1 MRKGERTKQMIIEK
15 ASGLLNTQGYMSTPI
30 TTIMEKTGMEKGGIY
45 NHFKSKAELSL
56 DAFSYSIK
64 TMSMTFQKAIEN
76 QNSTIDKLN
85 ALLDV
90 FLFLVEGKPI
100 PGGCPILNAAIESDD
115 AHPDLREAT
124 VRAMNDLYSMVLR
137 IVRNGIKNGE
147 IIPTIDSE
155 TLTTIFISTIE
166 GSLMMTKLYY
176 DTIYINRSI
185 GFLRDYLTKLE
196 TTNNK
201 ELEKEKEIANKKLSL

>member
-15 ASGLLNTQGYMSTPI
+15 ASGLLNIEGYMSTSI
-30 TTIMEKTGMEKGGIY
+30 TAIMEETGMEKGGIY

-56 DAFSYSIK
+56 EAFSYSIN
-64 TMSMTFQKAIEN
+64 TMSMTFQKAIDN
-76 QNSTIDKLN
+76 QNTTIEKLY
-85 ALLDV
+85 AILDV
-90 FLFLVEGKPI
+90 FLLLVEGKPI

-124 VRAMNDLYSMVLR
+124 VRAMNDLYSMIVR
-137 IVRNGIKNGE
+137 IVRKGIKNGE
-147 IIPTIDSE
+147 IISTIDSE
-155 TLTTIFISTIE
+155 TFTTIFISTIE

-176 DTIYINRSI
+176 DPIYINRSI
-185 GFLRDYLTKLE
+185 GFLRDYLAKLE

-201 ELEKEKEIANKKLSL
+201 G

>member
-15 ASGLLNTQGYMSTPI
+15 ASGLLNIEGYMSTSI
-30 TTIMEKTGMEKGGIY
+30 TAIMEETGMEKGGIY

-56 DAFSYSIK
+56 EAFSYSIN
-64 TMSMTFQKAIEN
+64 TMSMTFQKAIDN
-76 QNSTIDKLN
+76 QNTTIEKLY
-85 ALLDV
+85 AILDV
-90 FLFLVEGKPI
+90 FLLLVEGKPI

-124 VRAMNDLYSMVLR
+124 VRAMNDLYSMIVR

-155 TLTTIFISTIE
+155 TFTTIFISTIE

-196 TTNNK
+196 TTNN
-201 ELEKEKEIANKKLSL
+201 ID

>member
-30 TTIMEKTGMEKGGIY
+30 TSIMEKTGMEKGGIY

-56 DAFSYSIK
+56 DAFSYAIN

-76 QNSTIDKLN
+76 QNTTIGKLN
-85 ALLDV
+85 AILDV
-90 FLFLVEGKPI
+90 FLFLVEGNPI

-124 VRAMNDLYSMVLR
+124 VMAMNDLYSMILR
-137 IVRNGIKNGE
+137 IFRDGIKKRE

-155 TLTTIFISTIE
+155 TFTTIFISTIE
-166 GSLMMTKLYY
+166 GSLMMTKLY
-176 DTIYINRSI
+176 DDNIYINRSI
-185 GFLRDYLTKLE
+185 GFLRDYLTTLE
-196 TTNNK
+196 TTNN
-201 ELEKEKEIANKKLSL
+201 NMSN

>member
-15 ASGLLNTQGYMSTPI
+15 ASGLLNTQGYMCTPI
-30 TTIMEKTGMEKGGIY
+30 TSIMEKTGMEKGGIY

-56 DAFSYSIK
+56 DAFSYAIN

-76 QNSTIDKLN
+76 QNTTVEKLN
-85 ALLDV
+85 AILDV

-124 VRAMNDLYSMVLR
+124 VMAMNDLYSMILR
-137 IVRNGIKNGE
+137 IFRDGIKKVE

-155 TLTTIFISTIE
+155 TFTTIFISTIE
-166 GSLMMTKLYY
+166 GSLMMTKLYD

-185 GFLRDYLTKLE
+185 GFLRDYLTTLE
-196 TTNNK
+196 TTNN
-201 ELEKEKEIANKKLSL
+201 NMSN